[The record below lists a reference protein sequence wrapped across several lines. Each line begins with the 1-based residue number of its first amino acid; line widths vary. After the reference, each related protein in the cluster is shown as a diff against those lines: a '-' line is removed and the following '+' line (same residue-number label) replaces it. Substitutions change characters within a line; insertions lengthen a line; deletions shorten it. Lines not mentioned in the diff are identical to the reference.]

1 MLKMPALYVNRK
13 EKEKVNAD
21 ILKQVNTHQALI
33 LIKSAGLRKKY
44 EDILI
49 MRYVDDLSC
58 MDIADKK
65 QMEVE
70 SIRNLV
76 WKARKQ
82 FDKFTEG

>member
-1 MLKMPALYVNRK
+1 M
-13 EKEKVNAD
+13 NAD
-21 ILKQVNTHQALI
+21 ILKQVNTHQALL

-58 MDIADKK
+58 MDIADMK

>member
-1 MLKMPALYVNRK
+1 M
-13 EKEKVNAD
+13 NAD

-58 MDIADKK
+58 MDIADQK

-82 FDKFTEG
+82 FDKFTEGR